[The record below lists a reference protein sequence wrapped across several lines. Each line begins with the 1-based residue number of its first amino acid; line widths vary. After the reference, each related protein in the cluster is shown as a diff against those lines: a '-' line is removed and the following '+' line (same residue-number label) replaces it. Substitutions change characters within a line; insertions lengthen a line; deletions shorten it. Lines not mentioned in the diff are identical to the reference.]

1 MISISCTCTERIMN
15 LKAPVVDRN
24 AAEALALQAVTMI
37 LADEN
42 LLPRFLALTGCAGDE
57 LRARI
62 ADPDFLGAVLDF
74 VLENDETVQ
83 RLADGTRIAPEA
95 VRVARSKLPGM
106 QVEWT
111 P

>member
-1 MISISCTCTERIMN
+1 MISISCTCAERIMN

-24 AAEALALQAVTMI
+24 TAETLALQAVAMI

-62 ADPDFLGAVLDF
+62 VDPNFLGAVLDF
-74 VLENDETVQ
+74 ILENDETVQ
-83 RLADGTRIAPEA
+83 RLADGAGIAPET
-95 VRVARSKLPGM
+95 VMVARSKLPGM
-106 QVEWT
+106 QVEWA

>member
-1 MISISCTCTERIMN
+1 MN
-15 LKAPVVDRN
+15 PKSPVIDRE
-24 AAEALALQAVTMI
+24 AAEALALKAIAMI
-37 LADEN
+37 LADED
-42 LLPRFLALTGCAGDE
+42 LLPHFLALSGCAGDE

-83 RLADGTRIAPEA
+83 RLADGAGIAPEA
-95 VRVARSKLPGM
+95 VMVARSRLPGM

>member
-1 MISISCTCTERIMN
+1 
-15 LKAPVVDRN
+15 
-24 AAEALALQAVTMI
+24 MI

-57 LRARI
+57 LRTRI
-62 ADPDFLGAVLDF
+62 ADPNFLGAVLDF
-74 VLENDETVQ
+74 ILENDETVQ
-83 RLADGTRIAPEA
+83 RLADGAGIAPEA
-95 VRVARSKLPGM
+95 VMVARTRLPGM

>member
-1 MISISCTCTERIMN
+1 MN
-15 LKAPVVDRN
+15 PKSPVIDRE
-24 AAEALALQAVTMI
+24 AAEALALQAIAMI
-37 LADEN
+37 LADED
-42 LLPRFLALTGCAGDE
+42 LLPRFLALSGCAGDE

-83 RLADGTRIAPEA
+83 RLADGAGIAPEA
-95 VRVARSKLPGM
+95 VMVARSRLPGM